1 MDLWRVVRLDWA
13 LCSYGRTGAGVRPG
27 TRRCASTAA
36 RSSVHWVPS
45 AQPARAR
52 VDQGT
57 GRGGPAPVVRELEAA
72 PPPPVEER
80 TLAQV
85 GESYLRELG
94 TRGRRRPTL
103 GDYESYLRVHL
114 VPFFDGTPLRKIGRA
129 EVEAFMAAKLQ
140 AGLAPKSV
148 RNYLGLLHSLFE
160 YAERRDWAPGNPCRL
175 VDRPGEEEADSDI
188 RFLSDEELDALLRAV
203 PETGVGRLDRVLY
216 LTAAT
221 TGLRQAELLGLRW
234 RDVDWPAARVRV
246 RQSFVRGEFG
256 KPKSKR
262 SSRSVPLADRVA
274 GKLDRY
280 FQGSVF
286 QADDDLVF
294 GNPRTG
300 RPLAR
305 RAARKRFQENLERA
319 GVASALP
326 RLAPYLRLPHGRRRG
341 AAAHTPSVDGPPRLQ
356 DHADLCRLP
365 AGRRRSGTRGEG
377 LRRTAKVR
385 NARTGVG
392 PKRRPAV

>member
-1 MDLWRVVRLDWA
+1 
-13 LCSYGRTGAGVRPG
+13 
-27 TRRCASTAA
+27 
-36 RSSVHWVPS
+36 
-45 AQPARAR
+45 
-52 VDQGT
+52 
-57 GRGGPAPVVRELEAA
+57 VVREVEAA

-160 YAERRDWAPGNPCRL
+160 YAERRDWAHGNPCRL

-203 PETGVGRLDRVLY
+203 PETGLGRLDRVLY
-216 LTAAT
+216 LTAAM

-234 RDVDWPAARVRV
+234 RDVDGRPRGCGCGRASCGASSASPSRNAQAAPFRWRTGLPANSTAT
-246 RQSFVRGEFG
+246 
-256 KPKSKR
+256 SKGR
-262 SSRSVPLADRVA
+262 SSRRITIWSLA
-274 GKLDRY
+274 
-280 FQGSVF
+280 
-286 QADDDLVF
+286 
-294 GNPRTG
+294 T
-300 RPLAR
+300 
-305 RAARKRFQENLERA
+305 RA
-319 GVASALP
+319 
-326 RLAPYLRLPHGRRRG
+326 
-341 AAAHTPSVDGPPRLQ
+341 
-356 DHADLCRLP
+356 P
-365 AGRRRSGTRGEG
+365 AGRWRDGRR
-377 LRRTAKVR
+377 
-385 NARTGVG
+385 
-392 PKRRPAV
+392 